1 MFRVLWTVVMFFS
14 LSQDL
19 EEKKKKI
26 LLRLVLYEQKS

>member
-19 EEKKKKI
+19 KKKKI

>member
-1 MFRVLWTVVMFFS
+1 MFRVLWTVVTFFS

-19 EEKKKKI
+19 KKKI